1 MADTPTSEENNSEST
16 DDKKSSNGVANSDEL
31 STFYKSRKSLKE
43 KNRRDQLNQLYQT
56 LANLLGIDSE
66 TQNHSQ
72 ILEEAKGY
80 LNRIT
85 NRPTQRNKEL
95 RTKKSIKEKNRRDHL
110 NKLYQSL
117 ADLLG
122 VDSETQNRR
131 QILEEARDYL
141 KKHAKETN

>member
-1 MADTPTSEENNSEST
+1 MARTPTSEENNSEST
-16 DDKKSSNGVANSDEL
+16 DEKKSSNGATNSDEL

-85 NRPTQRNKEL
+85 RPTQRSKEL

-122 VDSETQNRR
+122 ADIETQNRR

-141 KKHAKETN
+141 KKHAKENN